1 MNERMREMRRG
12 KKIWSILLTMVMV
25 FAMMV
30 PAMAANATETDIVIT
45 NGAQNSVYSAWR
57 ILEAEEISDT
67 NTYKYSVNEKYLD
80 DLRAVIDDSDANSSE
95 IITYISKLNAA
106 ATQEFAD
113 DLFVR
118 LKTKT
123 ADATSANSE
132 FENMPQGY
140 YLIAETT
147 KDSDPDTVSKVMLDT
162 KGKDEIEVKTK
173 EGTVELEK
181 KVEEK
186 NDTTGATN
194 LQDGADYDFG
204 DAVPFQLK
212 GTLPANYNGYDT
224 YYYCFVDNLSSGLS
238 FNEGSVKVYVAD
250 ADVTDIM
257 AEGVTKT
264 DITSAFTLNATSAGF
279 ELKCNNLKT
288 SVGSLDKN
296 NPVAIF
302 VRYTA
307 TLTSG
312 ATIGATGNPNEA
324 KVVFSNDPYSDG
336 TGETVKD
343 VVIVFTYEYDVKKV
357 DGAGEALTGAGFTLY
372 KKVGGEWVA
381 VGNEIVGGDITTF
394 EFKGL
399 DSGDYKLVETTVP
412 SGYNKADDVEFT
424 ITASYDIKSNNPQ
437 FHKLTINGA
446 EYETGKVETDV
457 ENLTGT
463 ELPSTGGIGTTIF
476 YVAGGILVVGA
487 AVMLV
492 AKKRVENEE

>member
-1 MNERMREMRRG
+1 MKLG
-12 KKIWSILLTMVMV
+12 KKLWSILLTVVMV

-30 PAMAANATETDIVIT
+30 PAMAANETTTDIVIT
-45 NGAQNSVYSAWR
+45 NGAQDSVYSAWR
-57 ILEAEEISDT
+57 VLDAVE
-67 NTYKYSVNEKYLD
+67 NNGTYKYSVNDKYLD
-80 DLRAVIDDSDANSSE
+80 DLRAVIGDEDATSSE
-95 IITYISKLNAA
+95 IITYISKLSAA

-113 DLFVR
+113 DLFAR

-123 ADATSANSE
+123 ADETSANSK
-132 FENMPQGY
+132 FTAVDQGY

-147 KDSDPDTVSKVMLDT
+147 KGSDPDTVSKVMLDT
-162 KGKDEIEVKTK
+162 KGEDEISVRTK

-212 GTLPANYNGYDT
+212 GTLPENYDGYDT

-238 FNEGSVKVYVAD
+238 LNSDSVKVYVAD
-250 ADVTDIM
+250 KSVTDIT

-264 DITSAFTLNATSAGF
+264 DITSAFTLTATAAGF
-279 ELKCNNLKT
+279 ELECDDLKECD
-288 SVGSLDKN
+288 VDADD
-296 NPVAIF
+296 AIF

-307 TLTSG
+307 TLTSA
-312 ATIGATGNPNEA
+312 ATIGAVGNKNEA
-324 KVVFSNDPYSDG
+324 YVVFSNDPYAG
-336 TGETVKD
+336 GEGETVED
-343 VVIVFTYEYDVKKV
+343 VVIVFTYEYDVNKV
-357 DGAGEALTGAGFTLY
+357 DGAGDPLKGAGFTLY
-372 KKVGGEWVA
+372 KKVGDEWVA
-381 VGNEIVGGDITTF
+381 VGNEIAGGDITTF

-399 DSGDYKLVETTVP
+399 DSGSYKLVETTVP
-412 SGYNKADDVEFT
+412 EGYNKADDAEFT
-424 ITASYDIKSNNPQ
+424 ITASYDIKSDNPQ
-437 FHKLTINGA
+437 FNKLTINGS
-446 EYETGKVETDV
+446 EYTTGKVVTDV
-457 ENLTGT
+457 ENLTGA

-492 AKKRVENEE
+492 AKKRAENEE

>member
-1 MNERMREMRRG
+1 MKLG
-12 KKIWSILLTMVMV
+12 KKLWSILLTMVMV

-30 PAMAANATETDIVIT
+30 PAMAANETTTDIVIT

-57 ILEAEEISDT
+57 VLDAEENTDGT
-67 NTYKYSVNEKYLD
+67 TYKYSVNTTYLD
-80 DLRAVIDDSDANSSE
+80 DLRVVIGDADATSSE
-95 IITYISKLNAA
+95 IITYISKLSGDD
-106 ATQEFAD
+106 TQDFAD
-113 DLFVR
+113 DLFAR

-123 ADATSANSE
+123 ADATSVNSE
-132 FENMPQGY
+132 FDNMPQGY

-147 KDSDPDTVSKVMLDT
+147 KGSDPDTVSKVMLET
-162 KGKDEIEVKTK
+162 KGKTEVKVETK

-224 YYYCFVDNLSSGLS
+224 YYYCFVDDLSSGLS

-264 DITSAFTLNATSAGF
+264 EITSAFTLKDATSTGF
-279 ELKCNNLKT
+279 KLECNNLKT
-288 SVGSLDKN
+288 SVKSLDKD

-307 TLTSG
+307 TLTSD

-336 TGETVKD
+336 KGETVKD
-343 VVIVFTYEYDVKKV
+343 VVIVFTYEYDVNKV

-381 VGNEIVGGDITTF
+381 VGKEIVGGDITTF
-394 EFKGL
+394 EFEGL

-412 SGYNKADDVEFT
+412 TGYNKADDIVFT

-437 FHKLTINGA
+437 FHKLTINGT
-446 EYETGKVETDV
+446 EYTTGKVVTEV

-487 AVMLV
+487 AVMLI
-492 AKKRVENEE
+492 AKKRTENEE